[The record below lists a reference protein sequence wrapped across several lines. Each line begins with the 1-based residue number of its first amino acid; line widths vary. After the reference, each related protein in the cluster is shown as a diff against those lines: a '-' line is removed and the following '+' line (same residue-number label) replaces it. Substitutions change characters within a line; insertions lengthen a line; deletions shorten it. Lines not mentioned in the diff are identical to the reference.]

1 MLNSDNST
9 SNPFFEVSFYRDMLD
24 HLPAM
29 IFYKDK
35 NGTYQYCNEAL
46 LTLFEKPRE
55 EVIGKT
61 DRQVLVIE
69 AAAKIKAQEDLMMKT
84 GEHTVYQLQLI
95 DRNQKTHDLL
105 VHASLVKA
113 PSGEVLGIA
122 GLMSNISDSLVACI
136 DLTYKIAEMEKMNKL
151 SVGRELKMIE
161 LKQTIKDLE
170 AQIKTSYV
178 KAGPKK

>member
-1 MLNSDNST
+1 MLSEENQTTNTTDKA
-9 SNPFFEVSFYRDMLD
+9 EFYPDLLD

-46 LTLFEKPRE
+46 LTLFEKTRE

-105 VHASLVKA
+105 VHASLAKA
-113 PSGEVLGIA
+113 PSGEILGIA

-170 AQIKTSYV
+170 AKIKTPYA
-178 KAGPKK
+178 KAESKK